1 MMITRLPVFLRVN
14 ALAFLFGIA
23 AMAFAVPV
31 AFADIDQWEK
41 DWPRT
46 DFSKNGVALDE
57 IFSGGIG
64 KDVIP
69 AIDTP
74 TIGSLEAGRDVHDER
89 EPMIRVMVNGKTR
102 GYPLS
107 VLIWHEIVN
116 DELGG
121 VPIAVTYCPLCNTA
135 IVFDRRVDDQVLDF
149 GTTGNLRFSDLVM
162 YDRQTESWWQQ
173 FTGDGIVGAFTGT
186 RLTILPSRVEP
197 FGLFAATFPDADI
210 LQRPPGFPRNYGVNP
225 YDSYDTS
232 EAPLFPGIPLPEGIA
247 PMAYV
252 VAVDD
257 QAWTLDRLK
266 TEKRIE
272 AGDLVLTWESGQLSV
287 LDIAY
292 IKEGRDIGYVTVQRR
307 TPAGLRDAIH
317 DMTFAFA
324 FNAFN
329 PDGTLHK

>member
-1 MMITRLPVFLRVN
+1 MIARLPLFLRANVF
-14 ALAFLFGIA
+14 AFLFGVA

-31 AFADIDQWEK
+31 AFADVDQWEK

-46 DFSKNGVALDE
+46 DFSKNAVALDE

-64 KDVIP
+64 RDVIP
-69 AIDTP
+69 AIDAP
-74 TIGSLEAGRDVHDER
+74 TIGALSVARDTHDKR
-89 EPMIRVMVNGKTR
+89 EPMIRVTVNGQTR
-102 GYPLS
+102 AYPLS

-121 VPIAVTYCPLCNTA
+121 VPIAITFCPLCNTA

-173 FTGDGIVGAFTGT
+173 FTGEGIVGSLTGSQ
-186 RLTILPSRVEP
+186 LTIIPSRVEP
-197 FGLFAATFPDADI
+197 FGLFAAAFPDADI
-210 LQRPPGFPRNYGVNP
+210 LQRPPGFPGNYGVNP
-225 YDSYDTS
+225 YDSYDTG
-232 EAPLFPGIPLPEGIA
+232 EAPLFPGIPLPDGIA

-252 VAVDD
+252 VAVGD

-272 AGDLVLTWESGQLSV
+272 ADDLVLTWETGQLSV

-292 IKEGRDIGYVTVQRR
+292 IKEGRDIGYVTASARLRPDYR
-307 TPAGLRDAIH
+307 TPF
-317 DMTFAFA
+317 T
-324 FNAFN
+324 
-329 PDGTLHK
+329 T